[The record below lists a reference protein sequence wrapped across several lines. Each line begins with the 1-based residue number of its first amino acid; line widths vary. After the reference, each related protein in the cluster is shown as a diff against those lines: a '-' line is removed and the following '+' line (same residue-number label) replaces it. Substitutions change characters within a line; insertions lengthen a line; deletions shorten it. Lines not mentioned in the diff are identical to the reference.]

1 PEGKLCW
8 DGQNPNN
15 EPYALE
21 REVTPRFAITF
32 YPGVYSWSH
41 RVEVIFGRDI
51 TEVLQEIR
59 RKYVDIQITLPS

>member
-1 PEGKLCW
+1 
-8 DGQNPNN
+8 QNPNN